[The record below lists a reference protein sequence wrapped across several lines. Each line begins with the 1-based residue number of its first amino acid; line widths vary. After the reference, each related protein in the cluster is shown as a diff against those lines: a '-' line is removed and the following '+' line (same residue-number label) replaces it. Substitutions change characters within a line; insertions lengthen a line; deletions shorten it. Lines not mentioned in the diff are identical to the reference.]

1 MIDAI
6 GGRGMDKHAALFT
19 AGADRYAAV
28 RGRGAAITRGGG
40 TRAARAAART
50 GCRAGSHF
58 ILKRGGRNVRK
69 PLSVGK
75 KRLFG
80 LQAAFQYEIFARQGG
95 AAAGLQGSGRGRG
108 SMGMPPHGCSKQ
120 GRVRRPYRR
129 TRHEFAW
136 PRLLVF
142 RSRYEIISSLLA
154 FRYGS
159 LYPSRGY

>member
-1 MIDAI
+1 MMGAI
-6 GGRGMDKHAALFT
+6 GGGGMDKHAALFT

-28 RGRGAAITRGGG
+28 RGRGPQSPVAAARRT
-40 TRAARAAART
+40 ARAAARA

-95 AAAGLQGSGRGRG
+95 AAAGLQGSGRGRWR
-108 SMGMPPHGCSKQ
+108 HGD
-120 GRVRRPYRR
+120 
-129 TRHEFAW
+129 EFAW
-136 PRLLVF
+136 RRLLVF
-142 RSRYEIISSLLA
+142 RSRYEIIFSLLA